1 MSTITP
7 HATITEITPLHPW
20 ITGPIGSLTFG
31 VAMFAGDAFDL
42 NADKGSGPT
51 TGVAE
56 WLTMGA
62 LALVGLAIGIAVG
75 MRGWSGDASR
85 LPKFALGL
93 AIAGAVTFV
102 AFWSGWPSAF
112 SAVAIGLALEHRRRV
127 GSFAPV
133 AGAALGLGTLAF
145 LATAYVC
152 VTG

>member
-1 MSTITP
+1 MSTTTSP
-7 HATITEITPLHPW
+7 ATTTAATPLHPFV
-20 ITGPIGSLTFG
+20 TGPIGALTFG
-31 VAMFAGDAFDL
+31 VAVFIGEAFDL
-42 NADKGSGPT
+42 NRGGT
-51 TGVAE
+51 TDTSTTE
-56 WLTMGA
+56 WVTTGA

-75 MRGWSGDASR
+75 LRGWSGDASR

-93 AIAGAVTFV
+93 AIASAVTFI

-127 GSFAPV
+127 GSFAPMTGV
-133 AGAALGLGTLAF
+133 ALGLGTAAF